1 MELRLLKLFFGL
13 RNMKSN
19 QYKLKLFKFSNLII
33 LLGLI
38 SRIFWSFSVQY
49 REDEGVLLWLA
60 LTKNLQEVIFSNV
73 TSKGIPN
80 PNLAIFF
87 LKTLTPL
94 DSLLLTSL
102 FLSSFLGVVFYKTL
116 KTSNSKFNLLLLI
129 SLSLNSYLIFT
140 SSSIAL
146 HLLTSVFNVLFLKIV
161 FEYTFNKNYSY
172 ALYFPV
178 ITIIPFSIYL
188 GGVVNTVIYFL
199 SFVFL
204 LILNLKKFKLNFSNK
219 NLLLLNSFIL
229 TLIIYLTWFR
239 YFKFIDLDIFN
250 IQNNGGSFLPYSR
263 LRDYIFV
270 GFQYTKQFPEF
281 FLNIFTNKDT
291 IYYPLHFDTKLDNIN
306 FLLSKYIFKF
316 HKFFNLSSGILVISG
331 CLLQITKFKS
341 KVNKEFLNKSILTL
355 LFIFLYIVGSPLLG
369 GRSFLDFDYVSLSV
383 FSSIY
388 ILFVYFWLLSVFI
401 FNLDI
406 IRKFFT
412 VIVVLYFSLNIL
424 LTVKTNIDFVNNSSS
439 YLTESD
445 ESSFH
450 KELIV
455 DFIARN
461 IKTTE
466 TDVAVFYNLGGGSFN
481 WTENFNTKYYN
492 RDYYDAIF
500 TFGREF
506 DYLLK
511 SKHNLNNLVNQISY
525 KDISDSNFYI
535 SYIFESFPVDVYEN
549 FEHFYYGNYRVT
561 INLNY
566 VR

>member
-1 MELRLLKLFFGL
+1 MELKLLKLFFGL
-13 RNMKSN
+13 RNMKSK

-33 LLGLI
+33 LLGFI

-161 FEYTFNKNYSY
+161 FEYTFNKNYPY

-188 GGVVNTVIYFL
+188 GGLVNTVIYFL

-219 NLLLLNSFIL
+219 NRLFFYSFIL
-229 TLIIYLTWFR
+229 MLITYVTWFR
-239 YFKFIDLDIFN
+239 YFKFIDLDLFN
-250 IQNNGGSFLPYSR
+250 IQNKNDGGSFLPYSR

-270 GFQYTKQFPEF
+270 GFSTYKA
-281 FLNIFTNKDT
+281 
-291 IYYPLHFDTKLDNIN
+291 
-306 FLLSKYIFKF
+306 
-316 HKFFNLSSGILVISG
+316 IS
-331 CLLQITKFKS
+331 
-341 KVNKEFLNKSILTL
+341 
-355 LFIFLYIVGSPLLG
+355 
-369 GRSFLDFDYVSLSV
+369 
-383 FSSIY
+383 
-388 ILFVYFWLLSVFI
+388 
-401 FNLDI
+401 
-406 IRKFFT
+406 
-412 VIVVLYFSLNIL
+412 
-424 LTVKTNIDFVNNSSS
+424 
-439 YLTESD
+439 
-445 ESSFH
+445 
-450 KELIV
+450 
-455 DFIARN
+455 
-461 IKTTE
+461 
-466 TDVAVFYNLGGGSFN
+466 
-481 WTENFNTKYYN
+481 
-492 RDYYDAIF
+492 
-500 TFGREF
+500 
-506 DYLLK
+506 
-511 SKHNLNNLVNQISY
+511 
-525 KDISDSNFYI
+525 
-535 SYIFESFPVDVYEN
+535 
-549 FEHFYYGNYRVT
+549 
-561 INLNY
+561 
-566 VR
+566 